1 MPERQAYLDES
12 FREHDT
18 EGFYVLAA
26 AVLGHDADEIRTLLQ
41 GLVAHRSPGKLHWAE
56 SSPRYRRAATER
68 IAGLDAFHVVAVGA
82 PVAPRKQERAR
93 AICLRRL
100 VFELNGLG
108 VTQLFMESR
117 QQVLDRRD
125 VLTVQQSR
133 FDLPKGTSL
142 HVEHRRGAVEPR
154 LWVADVAAGVV
165 RAHCQGD
172 STYRELL
179 GDRLHLIEVPTRG

>member
-1 MPERQAYLDES
+1 VPERPAYIDES
-12 FREHDT
+12 FQEHDS

-26 AVLGHDADEIRTLLQ
+26 AVLGHGSAEIGTLLK
-41 GLVAHRSPGKLHWAE
+41 GLAARRSPGKLHWAG

-100 VFELNGLG
+100 AFELNGLG

-125 VLTVQQSR
+125 VQIVQQAR

-142 HVEHRRGAVEPR
+142 HVEHRRGTREPR
-154 LWVADVAAGVV
+154 LWVADVVAGIV
-165 RAHCQGD
+165 RAHRQGD
-172 STYRELL
+172 SAYLELL
-179 GDRLHLIEVPTRG
+179 GDRLHLVEVPTTG

>member
-1 MPERQAYLDES
+1 MPGWPAYIDES
-12 FREHDT
+12 FQEHHS

-26 AVLGHDADEIRTLLQ
+26 AVLEHGAAEIRSLLQ
-41 GLVAHRSPGKLHWAE
+41 GLAAHRSPGKLHWTE
-56 SSPRYRRAATER
+56 SSTRYRSAVAER

-82 PVAPRKQERAR
+82 PVTPRKQERAR

-100 VFELNGLG
+100 AFELNGLG

-125 VLTVQQSR
+125 VQTVQQAR
-133 FDLPKGTSL
+133 FDLPKGTLL
-142 HVEHRRGAVEPR
+142 HVEHRRGALEPR
-154 LWVADVAAGVV
+154 LWVADAVAGIV

-172 STYRELL
+172 PAYRELL
-179 GDRLHLIEVPTRG
+179 GDRLHLIEVPTAS